1 MTTFQIVL
9 IGFGVALVLGVVVYN
24 WLQERRYRQEVNRLF
39 APLEAVTA
47 IERPASA
54 EPEAERIEPRIAFG
68 EPGPQADGERPAF
81 SELQSA
87 QPESAFAAAPEIR
100 AEPRFDYSPEPNRQS
115 GFEPESSQE
124 AAQPPLVQTA
134 SPAAVDFTPESTLD
148 PESEYIARLRF
159 SQPVMAPAATLIDLM
174 RQIGKPVRIMGQH
187 EDGQWETVSG
197 PSRARYAALE
207 LGLQL
212 VDRSGA
218 ASSGQLDAFCR
229 ALYDFAAEQGG
240 AVSCPDKYAALERA
254 AALDGFCIEVD
265 VLIGLNIVAPD
276 ARPFLMSE
284 VHRCAGQAELALQA
298 DGTYAAR
305 SEAGRIL
312 YALANQAA
320 EPFQPNAVGA
330 TTHGITLLFDVPTV
344 PDGLVVFDRMAEVA
358 TRLTKSLG
366 GRLVDDNGKLV
377 TQDSL
382 QKIRQRLA
390 EAYASMDARGIPAG
404 GERASRLFV

>member
-1 MTTFQIVL
+1 MTTFQMAL
-9 IGFGVALVLGVVVYN
+9 IGFGVALVLGVVAYN

-39 APLEAVTA
+39 TPLEAVTDS
-47 IERPASA
+47 ERPAPVES
-54 EPEAERIEPRIAFG
+54 EAERIEPRIAFDEADPSAG
-68 EPGPQADGERPAF
+68 DERQMFPDEQSVQAKPAF
-81 SELQSA
+81 EVAS
-87 QPESAFAAAPEIR
+87 EIR
-100 AEPRFDYSPEPNRQS
+100 AEPRLESSPEPELAQQAAHAPQVQATAPAAAD
-115 GFEPESSQE
+115 FQPES
-124 AAQPPLVQTA
+124 A
-134 SPAAVDFTPESTLD
+134 LD

-159 SQPVMAPAATLIDLM
+159 SQPAMAPAATLIDLM
-174 RQIGKPVRIMGQH
+174 RQIGKPVRIMGQR
-187 EDGQWETVSG
+187 EDGQWEPVAG
-197 PSRARYAALE
+197 PSRNRYTALE

-218 ASSGQLDAFCR
+218 ASSGQIEAFCR
-229 ALYDFAAEQGG
+229 ALYNFAAEQGG

-254 AALDGFCIEVD
+254 ATLDGFCIEVD

-284 VHRCAGQAELALQA
+284 VHRCAGQAALGLQA
-298 DGTYAAR
+298 DGTYAVR
-305 SEAGRIL
+305 DEAGRVL

-320 EPFQPNAVGA
+320 EPFHPDMVGA

-344 PDGLVVFDRMAEVA
+344 ADGLAVFDRMAEVA
-358 TRLTKSLG
+358 QRLTKSLG

-382 QKIRQRLA
+382 QKIRHRLA